1 MEECLAY
8 HPGPQ
13 VLSLLWEEC
22 SKILTLNI
30 LGAMDNLILLKRKN
44 MRPKLQIISR
54 KEIVK
59 GMILRWWTSQI
70 SLEGLSFWLRLE
82 MKVMSL
88 LSLLLIVDIVNSN
101 IHLKLIRIRLIKKN
115 MTKIKLIKRNQKWIN
130 KFKLLISKKKT

>member
-59 GMILRWWTSQI
+59 EMILRWWTNQI
-70 SLEGLSFWLRLE
+70 SLEGQSFWLRLE

-130 KFKLLISKKKT
+130 KYKLLISKKKT